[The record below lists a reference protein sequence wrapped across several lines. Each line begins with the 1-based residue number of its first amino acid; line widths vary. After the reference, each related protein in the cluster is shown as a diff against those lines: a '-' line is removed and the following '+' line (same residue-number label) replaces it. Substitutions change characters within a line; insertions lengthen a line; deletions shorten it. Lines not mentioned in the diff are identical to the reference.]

1 MADFKREV
9 GEPNLNIPGVT
20 ASRGS
25 DSRASTAK
33 AIVDIGKVALKAGGT
48 ALARSS
54 GEEIAG
60 TDENAVSVNKAV
72 NQLESALSSQDVGFT
87 GPLSKAQIED
97 FRSERFNDV
106 LTNQKRIKSA
116 LDRGMMR
123 STEAN
128 ARLNT
133 LRNEA
138 LSNPLISMFQSELD
152 DAFFTSTGGRAGT
165 GSTFF
170 GPTPAEQDAAA
181 RRKGVLEAT
190 EKHEEALTG
199 VQLQFKTNR
208 QGAQIIVERQSQRVE
223 KISRLELSQ
232 KTLNYNS
239 QQSAALQ
246 REYITQSSTNGFGI
260 VNRWLESGAN
270 AKDKQN
276 AQLSLRASLDTTLR
290 KLRKARFGQDGVTP
304 VILKQDA
311 DKLEADAVKGFE
323 DLMAML
329 DEQSS
334 TQRMTD
340 MLAEGQTALN
350 LKGLAVDVEI
360 FNAAPVYSRL
370 GSSAPELTKVLIDQS
385 LGLTDDELLNKFTAN
400 TNSSIGRLLSLNVR
414 RKTAVHKGM
423 AGKIING
430 TPLDEEESG
439 AYALMS
445 ISKGGSNA
453 IIDSVKRNPEDTV
466 SKLQDAPI
474 SLRDITDSRQWMS
487 NLKTPEGVKA
497 VSAIIEG
504 AAARA
509 QTFQFANARKDDIV
523 KGRGRGGRPTTRT
536 VSVQAGVPSKIEIS
550 PRRPSGRVSLT
561 IGIEIN
567 TFGVPV
573 TDQYKSSILNT
584 HKLGT
589 AQPTLWNAEFDTIDD
604 WITSLYTLGGEAP
617 PKGLTEDEETT
628 PKEATPSTTKRRR
641 WNPETGAFE

>member
-1 MADFKREV
+1 MAEFKRGV

-25 DSRASTAK
+25 NSRASTAK
-33 AIVDIGKVALKAGGT
+33 AIVDVGKIALQAGGT

-60 TDENAVSVNKAV
+60 SDENAVSVNKTV

-116 LDRGMMR
+116 LDRGLMS

-190 EKHEEALTG
+190 EKHEEALTE

-246 REYITQSSTNGFGI
+246 REYITQSSTTGFGI
-260 VNRWLESGAN
+260 VSKWLESGAN

-276 AQLSLRASLDTTLR
+276 AQLSLRASLDNTLR

-304 VILKQDA
+304 VILKKDA

-323 DLMAML
+323 DLMGML
-329 DEQSS
+329 DEQSN
-334 TQRMTD
+334 TKRITD
-340 MLAEGQTALN
+340 VLAEGQAALN
-350 LKGLAVDVEI
+350 LRGLAVDVEI
-360 FNAAPVYSRL
+360 FNAAPVYARL
-370 GSSAPELTKVLIDQS
+370 GTSAPELSKVLIDRS
-385 LGLTDDELLNKFTAN
+385 LGLNDDELLNTFTAN
-400 TNSSIGRLLSLNVR
+400 TNSSIGRLLALNIR
-414 RKTAVHKGM
+414 LKTSVHKSM
-423 AGKIING
+423 AEKITNG
-430 TPLDEEESG
+430 TPLDSDESG
-439 AYALMS
+439 AYALMT

-453 IIDSVKRNPEDTV
+453 IIDSVKRSPEDTV

-474 SLRDITDSRQWMS
+474 ALRDITDSRQWMS

-509 QTFQFANARKDDIV
+509 QTFQFSNARKDNIV

-550 PRRPSGRVSLT
+550 PRTSGRVRQT
-561 IGIEIN
+561 TGIEIN

-628 PKEATPSTTKRRR
+628 PKEATSSTTKRRR
-641 WNPETGAFE
+641 WNIATGAFE